1 MICFLVSHPREE
13 ASCACHR
20 FDENIPE
27 LEQHIRDTLDTLERQ
42 NYVHRTGD
50 VYEYLTNDEQAIENE
65 IKNVDVEDRQIR
77 SRIGKIISGDIL
89 GSPQVNYGQG
99 RQKIPFRY
107 GLSIDGIAQSTQR
120 PITLNIITPMDSAE
134 RDAKILQSAG
144 IRDELRVILD
154 DNPLLLRDIYTL
166 ERTEKYLKLHANEQG
181 ARKRIIDNKR
191 DDLARMQVGLKATLA
206 KALSAATLAYNGAT
220 LETTAREDAASV
232 VTEGLQTLIGR
243 LYTNLGMVDGL
254 AYSEKDLPVVLAD
267 ADATPIA
274 QRSQRPIRCATAWI
288 CRLGKSAITSPVR
301 FGKILRQRFV
311 ALSSILKVCRM
322 GGRWRTP
329 WRACATC
336 MVPSVFILCLMAA
349 VCRARMWSSI

>member
-1 MICFLVSHPREE
+1 
-13 ASCACHR
+13 
-20 FDENIPE
+20 
-27 LEQHIRDTLDTLERQ
+27 
-42 NYVHRTGD
+42 
-50 VYEYLTNDEQAIENE
+50 
-65 IKNVDVEDRQIR
+65 
-77 SRIGKIISGDIL
+77 
-89 GSPQVNYGQG
+89 
-99 RQKIPFRY
+99 
-107 GLSIDGIAQSTQR
+107 
-120 PITLNIITPMDSAE
+120 MDSAE

-191 DDLARMQVGLKATLA
+191 DDLARMQVGLKATLS

-288 CRLGKSAITSPVR
+288 CRLRKSAITSPVR
-301 FGKILRQRFV
+301 FGKILRRRFV

-329 WRACATC
+329 WRACAP
-336 MVPSVFILCLMAA
+336 VW
-349 VCRARMWSSI
+349 CRAYSSCT

>member
-1 MICFLVSHPREE
+1 M
-13 ASCACHR
+13 
-20 FDENIPE
+20 
-27 LEQHIRDTLDTLERQ
+27 DTLERQ

-191 DDLARMQVGLKATLA
+191 DDLARMQVGLKATL
-206 KALSAATLAYNGAT
+206 SRHCPPPPWP
-220 LETTAREDAASV
+220 TT
-232 VTEGLQTLIGR
+232 
-243 LYTNLGMVDGL
+243 
-254 AYSEKDLPVVLAD
+254 
-267 ADATPIA
+267 
-274 QRSQRPIRCATAWI
+274 
-288 CRLGKSAITSPVR
+288 VR
-301 FGKILRQRFV
+301 
-311 ALSSILKVCRM
+311 
-322 GGRWRTP
+322 RWKQQP
-329 WRACATC
+329 
-336 MVPSVFILCLMAA
+336 
-349 VCRARMWSSI
+349 ARMRQAS